1 MFEEA
6 ARRMHALLYTESYD
20 FEVRDVEAPQP
31 AVDEVL
37 LRVEAAGICASD
49 VDGVSSRSPRRTPP
63 LIMGHELTGE
73 VVAAGGPAGEQMIG
87 ARVVVNPQVTCGDCL
102 WCRSGQENVCSRRG
116 LIGGTRPGGFAEL
129 VAVPVRCLHRLAP
142 DAAAEAAVLTEP
154 LATCL
159 HALSLIPEKFTRTA
173 VVLGG
178 GTIGTLAVQLLR
190 TAGTLRVIV
199 SEPILERHEALRAV
213 ADGVVAPDGL
223 RDAVLELTEG
233 VGADLSID
241 AVGTGGSRPDSVR
254 VLRPGGCALWLGMH
268 AQEATIPA
276 FDMVVREQRV
286 VGSFAY
292 TNSEFGRALGLL
304 ETGRL
309 VPAVAR
315 RSGPLEASD
324 AVFRRLLDGALD
336 GVLKEI
342 VRP

>member
-1 MFEEA
+1 MQ
-6 ARRMHALLYTESYD
+6 ALLYTESYD
-20 FEVRDVEAPQP
+20 FEVREVEPPQP
-31 AVDEVL
+31 ALDEVV

-73 VVAAGGPAGEQMIG
+73 VVAVGGPAGEHLAG
-87 ARVVVNPQVTCGDCL
+87 ARVVVNPQVTCGDCQ
-102 WCRSGQENVCSRRG
+102 WCRSGQENACSHRG

-129 VAVPVRCLHRLAP
+129 VAAPVRCIHRLSP
-142 DAAAEAAVLTEP
+142 DAAAEAVVLTEP

-159 HALSLIPEKFTRTA
+159 HALSLIPEKFTGTA

-178 GTIGTLAVQLLR
+178 GTIGTLAAQLLR

-199 SEPILERHEALRAV
+199 SEPISERHEVLRTV
-213 ADGVVAPDGL
+213 ADGVVAPDEL

-233 VGADLSID
+233 IGADLSID
-241 AVGTGGSRPDSVR
+241 AVGTGSSRPDSLR

-276 FDMVVREQRV
+276 FDVVVREQRI

-292 TNSEFGRALGLL
+292 TNPEFGRALGLL

-309 VPAVAR
+309 APAVSR
-315 RSGPLEASD
+315 RSVPLAGSD